1 VRPLFILRIKID
13 FFQAVLWNIRMG
25 RELFVRPAQFILDFS
40 LIENRFRP
48 HGSEDISAAICSHLK
63 ISREDLLR
71 K

>member
-1 VRPLFILRIKID
+1 
-13 FFQAVLWNIRMG
+13 MG